1 MTPEE
6 KLDSLGIELPEMAQP
21 LGSYVP
27 FLRTGNLLYVSGM
40 LPLKGGMIEKTGRVG
55 ETVTPEEAA
64 LAAKTAAINGIAVL
78 KAAVGSLGRGR
89 RCVKISGFVASAED
103 FTEQPK
109 VVNGASDLLSEI
121 FGERG
126 RHTRVAVGVN
136 VLPLNAPV
144 EISFIFEVED

>member
-6 KLDSLGIELPEMAQP
+6 KLDSLGIELPEVAQP

-27 FLRTGNLLYVSGM
+27 SLRTGNLLYVSGM

-78 KAAVGSLGRGR
+78 KAAVGSLGRVR

>member
-6 KLDSLGIELPEMAQP
+6 KLDSLGIELPEVPKP

-27 FLRTGNLLYVSGM
+27 FVRSGNLLYISGM
-40 LPLKGGMIEKTGRVG
+40 LPLKGGKLDKVGRVG
-55 ETVTPEEAA
+55 ETVTLEEAA
-64 LAAKTAAINGIAVL
+64 LAAKTAAINGLAVL
-78 KAAVGSLGRGR
+78 KAAMGSLDGVR
-89 RCVKISGFVASAED
+89 RCVKISGFVASAGN

-109 VVNGASDLLSEI
+109 VVNGASDFLFEI

-136 VLPLNAPV
+136 ILPMNAPV
-144 EISFIFEVED
+144 EISFIFEVEE